1 MSSPSLKSVA
11 FGAVKG
17 ASAFGYVLAATLFCA
32 ACSGLPI
39 VAGLLGGL
47 GVGARFGVSAGVV
60 SATVLTYSLVR
71 ARRSRRLRRARHRV
85 AASRGSERV
94 SWGTFEAQPTS
105 AAASL
110 ATERRQSSPAVRV

>member
-1 MSSPSLKSVA
+1 MEAVSSPSLKSVA

-71 ARRSRRLRRARHRV
+71 ASRSRRAQACAAPRSGVERKPSELAGARSRRSLRRLR
-85 AASRGSERV
+85 
-94 SWGTFEAQPTS
+94 P
-105 AAASL
+105 L
-110 ATERRQSSPAVRV
+110 